1 MEPFETERLL
11 VRQFQEKD
19 GDDCF
24 AFNGNEQVVKFIR
37 PAKTREESDAFLLE
51 NLDLYLEG
59 FPYGRM
65 HVSEKET
72 GNFVGTFSLLY
83 LDGEADYHI
92 GYGLIPS
99 AWGKGFGAELVQYGT
114 AIFFARTTHATLFAI
129 TDPDNIASEKLL
141 YNYGYQLDGTY
152 DSHGKSLNLFKMNRA
167 DFLEK

>member
-11 VRQFQEKD
+11 IRQFSASD

-37 PAKTREESDAFLLE
+37 PVKTREESDAFLLE

-65 HVSEKET
+65 HVSEKAT

-92 GYGLIPS
+92 GYGLIPN
-99 AWGKGFGAELVQYGT
+99 AWGKGYGAELVKYGT
-114 AIFFARTTHATLFAI
+114 AIFFERTQHTAIFAI
-129 TDPDNIASEKLL
+129 TDPANIASEKLL
-141 YNYGYQLDGTY
+141 YNFGYQLDGVY
-152 DSHGKSLNLFKMNRA
+152 LSHGKPLNLFKMNRTA
-167 DFLEK
+167 FLEK